1 MQHRAERSI
10 PRRENPQQRDCGRKA
25 IIGAKCREKPLPK
38 AVRSRWPHIF
48 LAVLALTALSP
59 SAVFI
64 PLSEHVR
71 AASQALSR
79 SKWTTAL
86 DSLEAAISLEPA
98 LWSAHLQAASIALR
112 SEDAERALLHLEL
125 YHPLAPDSGIYCLE
139 AQADIMQD
147 EIPSAEQAWQKANG
161 SCPDETAYYQ
171 ALLRH
176 YWNQNDLTSARSVLE
191 EWIELGGEDPQS
203 YLQLGILLAA
213 TQPEDAIDPLRKAQ
227 QLSEKPIP
235 LASALIRAIEDARE
249 ANLPAYTLASVG
261 QTLTRYTEWTPAV
274 WAFEAALA
282 LDPEYA
288 QAHAYLGLAL
298 DRSGQDGFEHMQT
311 AVSEQPQNPLAYAF
325 LAYHWQMKAQP
336 TIAKIYLEIAARL
349 DATNPAISAQ
359 LAQVFADLGDL
370 EAAKNA
376 LRISVTLAPEDAQ
389 FWYLLA
395 RFSIERGIEIQTL
408 GIPAARNALLLD
420 RQNPAGLVLLGYAHL
435 TLGNFDLAERL
446 LWRAV
451 QMNPKLAETQYY
463 LGLLR
468 RMQGDPDRARAAW
481 EYARLLDPDGAI
493 HELAGRMLQTLQY
506 SP

>member
-1 MQHRAERSI
+1 
-10 PRRENPQQRDCGRKA
+10 
-25 IIGAKCREKPLPK
+25 LPK
-38 AVRSRWPHIF
+38 ALQSRWPHIF

-64 PLSEHVR
+64 PLSEHIR

-139 AQADIMQD
+139 AQADIIQN

-227 QLSEKPIP
+227 QLSEEPIP

-311 AVSEQPQNPLAYAF
+311 AVSEQPQNPLAYAL

-481 EYARLLDPDGAI
+481 EYARLLDPDGVI
-493 HELAGRMLQTLQY
+493 GELAGRMIQTLRY

>member
-1 MQHRAERSI
+1 
-10 PRRENPQQRDCGRKA
+10 
-25 IIGAKCREKPLPK
+25 LPK
-38 AVRSRWPHIF
+38 ALQSRWPHIF

-64 PLSEHVR
+64 PLSEHIR

-139 AQADIMQD
+139 AQADIIQN

-161 SCPDETAYYQ
+161 FCPDETAYYQ

-227 QLSEKPIP
+227 QLSEEPIP

-311 AVSEQPQNPLAYAF
+311 AVSEQPQNPLAYAL

-420 RQNPAGLVLLGYAHL
+420 RQNPAGLVLLGFAHL

-451 QMNPKLAETQYY
+451 QMNPMLAETQYY

-481 EYARLLDPDGAI
+481 EYARLLDPDGVI
-493 HELAGRMLQTLQY
+493 GELAGRMIQTLRY

>member
-1 MQHRAERSI
+1 MQHRVERSI

-112 SEDAERALLHLEL
+112 SEEAERALLHLEL

-227 QLSEKPIP
+227 QLSEEPIP

-311 AVSEQPQNPLAYAF
+311 AVSEQPQNPLAYAL

>member
-1 MQHRAERSI
+1 
-10 PRRENPQQRDCGRKA
+10 
-25 IIGAKCREKPLPK
+25 LPK
-38 AVRSRWPHIF
+38 AIRSRWPHI
-48 LAVLALTALSP
+48 LLTVLALTALSP

-64 PLSEHVR
+64 PLSEDVR
-71 AASQALSR
+71 TAHQALSR

-86 DSLEAAISLEPA
+86 DSLEAAIDLEPA
-98 LWSAHLQAASIALR
+98 LRSAHQQAASIALR
-112 SEDAERALLHLEL
+112 SEDAERALLNLEL
-125 YHPLAPDSGIYCLE
+125 YNPLPPNSGFYCLE
-139 AQADIMQD
+139 AQAEIMRN
-147 EIPSAEQAWQKANG
+147 EIRSAVQAWQKANG
-161 SCPDETAYYQ
+161 ACPDEAAYYQ

-176 YWNQNDLTSARSVLE
+176 YWNQNDLTAARSVLE
-191 EWIELGGEDPQS
+191 EWIALGGEDPWS
-203 YLQLGILLAA
+203 YLQLGILLAV

-227 QLSEKPIP
+227 QLSEEP
-235 LASALIRAIEDARE
+235 LALPSALIRAIEDARE

-261 QTLTRYTEWTPAV
+261 QALTRYAEWTPAV

-298 DRSGQDGFEHMQT
+298 DRSGQDGFEQLQA
-311 AVSEQPQNPLAYAF
+311 AVSKQPQDPPAYVF
-325 LAYHWQMKAQP
+325 FAYHWQMKAQP

-359 LAQVFADLGDL
+359 LAQVYADLGDL

-376 LRISVTLAPEDAQ
+376 LMISVTLAPEDAQ

-395 RFSIERGIEIQTL
+395 RFSIEREIEIQTL
-408 GIPAARNALLLD
+408 GLPAARNAMLLD

-435 TLGNFDLAERL
+435 TLGDFDLAERL

-451 QMNPKLAETQYY
+451 RMNPEVAETQYY

-468 RMQGDPDRARAAW
+468 RLQGYPDRARAAW

-493 HELAGRMLQTLQY
+493 GELAGRMIQTLQY

>member
-1 MQHRAERSI
+1 
-10 PRRENPQQRDCGRKA
+10 
-25 IIGAKCREKPLPK
+25 LPK
-38 AVRSRWPHIF
+38 ALQSRWPHIF

-64 PLSEHVR
+64 PLSEHIR

-139 AQADIMQD
+139 AQADIIQN

-227 QLSEKPIP
+227 QLSEEPIP

-311 AVSEQPQNPLAYAF
+311 AVSEQPQNPLAYAL

-420 RQNPAGLVLLGYAHL
+420 RQNPAGLVLLGFAHL

-451 QMNPKLAETQYY
+451 QMNPMLAETQYY

-481 EYARLLDPDGAI
+481 EYARLLDPDGVI
-493 HELAGRMLQTLQY
+493 GELAGRMIQTLRY